1 MYNVCS
7 KLTYTVKLCD
17 STLPPKIIW
26 PSCPTNK
33 PLNKRPLKNNSDA
46 RGKDESRGS
55 TLLSDGLEPVPC
67 HGGKRLSYDAGFT
80 FLQLRNRSEVLTT
93 CHQTASGFLANVSSG
108 ALDHFHPGELY
119 LAWVWIKFSSK
130 SSNSWVTTGYF
141 ENWFFFPFAALL
153 SLLNL
158 VLGKSQNLPWR
169 LPSDLCKLLSLLW
182 NTLKMKKKKKPL
194 KYLELVYLSVIP
206 NGPGVLHISPWS
218 GLAVKQF

>member
-1 MYNVCS
+1 MCS
-7 KLTYTVKLCD
+7 KLTHTVKLCD

-33 PLNKRPLKNNSDA
+33 PLNRRPLKNNSDA

-93 CHQTASGFLANVSSG
+93 CHQAASGFLANVSSG

-130 SSNSWVTTGYF
+130 SSNSWVTTGYS
-141 ENWFFFPFAALL
+141 ENWFFPICRPPF
-153 SLLNL
+153 SFKV

-182 NTLKMKKKKKPL
+182 NTLKMEKKKKSH
-194 KYLELVYLSVIP
+194 LSTL
-206 NGPGVLHISPWS
+206 N
-218 GLAVKQF
+218 